1 MTADTLVLASGI
13 LPTLQK
19 LVMVTKLH
27 PILVNFT
34 AALVPVSVFSDA
46 AGRYL
51 KHTSLRDTAWWTLL
65 FATVVTPLTA
75 ITGWLF
81 WMKDDEGVT
90 GMTIHKWLGSALA
103 LLLFGLFAW
112 RLKLH
117 RESKWA
123 TIAYLIVGAV
133 FLAALII
140 QGHLGGTQTFS
151 DM

>member
-1 MTADTLVLASGI
+1 MTPSALVLASGL
-13 LPTLQK
+13 LPALQK

-51 KHTSLRDTAWWTLL
+51 KRASLRDTAWWTLL

-75 ITGWLF
+75 LSGWLF

-90 GMTIHKWLGSALA
+90 GMTIHKWLGTGLA
-103 LLLFGLFAW
+103 VLLFALFAW
-112 RLKLH
+112 RVRLH
-117 RESKWA
+117 REGKWA
-123 TIAYLIVGAV
+123 TVPYLILGVVFVAV
-133 FLAALII
+133 LAY
-140 QGHLGGTQTFS
+140 QGHLGGVQVFS